1 MRLLLMSLAFISF
14 NSFAQYTGPAA
25 DACRAYAKREAAR
38 EGASIADVVIE
49 RDSNLLIERYARKLG
64 GQQVASILTGNG
76 AVVFKDAPSAELSFI
91 CLLADEKRPL
101 FFNWLPRQ
109 NVSALRQCTRDSD
122 LAGKP
127 RPCLETLLQVAEFDL
142 SQVYAQTFQEANE
155 AGETVLAAYRRSNK
169 EWLEYRDAECAR
181 RRSEEARL
189 ACTIDLTRRRILD
202 ARP

>member
-1 MRLLLMSLAFISF
+1 MRLLLISLSFVSF
-14 NSFAQYTGPAA
+14 NSFAQYSGPAV
-25 DACRAYAKREAAR
+25 DACRAYAQREAAR
-38 EGASIADVVIE
+38 EGSTFADIVIE

-64 GQQVASILTGNG
+64 SQQVASILTGNG
-76 AVVFKDAPSAELSFI
+76 AVVFKDAPSAELAFI

-101 FFNWLPRQ
+101 LFNWLPRQ
-109 NVSALRQCTRDSD
+109 NISALRQCTRDKD
-122 LAGKP
+122 LAAKP
-127 RPCLETLLQVAEFDL
+127 QPCLAVLLQVAEFDL
-142 SQVYAQTFQEANE
+142 TQVYAQTFQEANE

-189 ACTIDLTRRRILD
+189 ACIIDLTRRRALD